1 MVATAQAA
9 TLATRA
15 VQCSI
20 PKATTS
26 TDWETAIEISDTR
39 L

>member
-1 MVATAQAA
+1 MSIPPETGHL
-9 TLATRA
+9 T
-15 VQCSI
+15 VQWGI

-26 TDWETAIEISDTR
+26 TDWETPTETSDAK